1 MAYEDDIKLK
11 NQFLSPINRPFFN
24 KDVLIDFIV
33 KAQNAWKART
43 DAINSLKSQVL
54 NQWEQLGATNIGGG
68 ISLEDR
74 AQGLAARL
82 YANKILDLTKL
93 GLGNSA
99 KTQVPVYSPIGMRY
113 IDESGAPQYGQ
124 WTTNEY
130 SAVFNPLTAEQAA
143 TVRLNPNP
151 EGGGWEYITGY
162 RDPTA
167 SEIQNFLT
175 YGDRQIGFLGDIGT
189 AENWQPTGYLQPGNL
204 ASWGAQGEGAVSY
217 TVQQAP
223 NGQVYFIPSWGSTSD
238 LGSIAPILGI
248 GLGLLAP
255 GIGSAI
261 GSALAP
267 AASAAVQSAIGSA
280 IIGGTM
286 AEATGGDFLKGAVTS
301 AIGSGIG
308 SATAPVTAGISEA
321 VGSQALGQALAGGAM
336 AELQGGDFVQ
346 GAIQGGLSGAINDAK
361 LAAAEEYLKSIP
373 PAYTYESD
381 LPTLNVVPGDTVGI
395 VEAPITVDTSFTPD
409 YSLSPVTP
417 VIPEMGAQG
426 IQVPTINEV
435 IDVVNQP
442 VDYSLPVPTTNVG
455 LVIPTTPNIES
466 MGGGQGITVPVTG
479 GTLTEAGVIPETYVP
494 VLGDETSFIN
504 QPAPDVSVNIPEIV
518 EQPKDISGELAAL
531 DAAKAL
537 LPLAAG
543 ALTAGAVVNA
553 IQEDQPTGFEIVPIP
568 ADWRSPEYN
577 MAFTPSAPI
586 DFGTAELLRGTQWQ
600 NPQIQAPKQYSISD
614 VINAL
619 NYQSAPFV
627 QQNYEIPQ
635 AQMTVPDILEQF
647 NVKPTVGVNDIIG
660 NLGGRP
666 MSISDIIAGIQS
678 GQTYSI

>member
-1 MAYEDDIKLK
+1 MAVVGLENILPDLNKLLIDRLNDAIQANDIYARQYILKQRAQLNNDPVNFVKNIALQDIANQYGYSYSIGNTDELK
-11 NQFLSPINRPFFN
+11 NLLEKQAKFLQDNGVPLSEITP
-24 KDVLIDFIV
+24 VIDQYV
-33 KAQNAWKART
+33 QSGYDRYVYDQKT
-43 DAINSLKSQVL
+43 YGG
-54 NQWEQLGATNIGGG
+54 GATKDLLQI
-68 ISLEDR
+68 
-74 AQGLAARL
+74 AGLAA
-82 YANKILDLTKL
+82 
-93 GLGNSA
+93 
-99 KTQVPVYSPIGMRY
+99 M
-113 IDESGAPQYGQ
+113 
-124 WTTNEY
+124 
-130 SAVFNPLTAEQAA
+130 
-143 TVRLNPNP
+143 
-151 EGGGWEYITGY
+151 
-162 RDPTA
+162 
-167 SEIQNFLT
+167 
-175 YGDRQIGFLGDIGT
+175 
-189 AENWQPTGYLQPGNL
+189 
-204 ASWGAQGEGAVSY
+204 
-217 TVQQAP
+217 
-223 NGQVYFIPSWGSTSD
+223 FIPG
-238 LGSIAPILGI
+238 LQGVGASIGA
-248 GLGLLAP
+248 
-255 GIGSAI
+255 AI
-261 GSALAP
+261 AP
-267 AASAAVQSAIGSA
+267 AANAAVQGAIGNA
-280 IIGGTM
+280 IVQGAIS
-286 AEATGGDFLKGAVTS
+286 EATGGDFLKGAVTS

-409 YSLSPVTP
+409 YSLSPVAP

-479 GTLTEAGVIPETYVP
+479 GTLTEAGVIPETYIP
-494 VLGDETSFIN
+494 ALGDESSFIN
-504 QPAPDVSVNIPEIV
+504 QPVPEVSVNIPEIV

-537 LPLAAG
+537 VPLAVG

-600 NPQIQAPKQYSISD
+600 NPQIQAPRQYTLTD

-619 NYQSAPFV
+619 NYQSVPFV

-635 AQMTVPDILEQF
+635 VQMSIPDILEQF
-647 NVKPTVGVNDIIG
+647 NVAPTVGVNDIIG

-666 MSISDIIAGIQS
+666 MSIADIISGIQS
-678 GQTYSI
+678 GQNYGS

>member
-1 MAYEDDIKLK
+1 MATI
-11 NQFLSPINRPFFN
+11 P
-24 KDVLIDFIV
+24 
-33 KAQNAWKART
+33 
-43 DAINSLKSQVL
+43 QV
-54 NQWEQLGATNIGGG
+54 IG
-68 ISLEDR
+68 LEDWR
-74 AQGLAARL
+74 VRSINAGFGNGDPNTIAKVNAQ
-82 YANKILDLTKL
+82 T
-93 GLGNSA
+93 
-99 KTQVPVYSPIGMRY
+99 RY
-113 IDESGAPQYGQ
+113 YV
-124 WTTNEY
+124 N
-130 SAVFNPLTAEQAA
+130 NPLQFYKDNLPQIVSEYVFTKNEKYSDLVKQ
-143 TVRLNPNP
+143 TVKNMVD
-151 EGGGWEYITGY
+151 GGVDRT
-162 RDPTA
+162 
-167 SEIQNFLT
+167 EIQNT
-175 YGDRQIGFLGDIGT
+175 INT
-189 AENWQPTGYLQPGNL
+189 AVTNTQKAIAYNQSDSLVSSVLPISL
-204 ASWGAQGEGAVSY
+204 A
-217 TVQQAP
+217 
-223 NGQVYFIPSWGSTSD
+223 FI
-238 LGSIAPILGI
+238 
-248 GLGLLAP
+248 AP

-267 AASAAVQSAIGSA
+267 AASAAVQAAIGSA
-280 IIGGTM
+280 VVGGTV
-286 AEATGGDFLKGAVTS
+286 AEATGGDFLKGALTS
-301 AIGSGIG
+301 AVGSGIG
-308 SATAPVTAGISEA
+308 SATAPITSSISEA

-409 YSLSPVTP
+409 YSLSPVAP

-442 VDYSLPVPTTNVG
+442 VDYSLP
-455 LVIPTTPNIES
+455 
-466 MGGGQGITVPVTG
+466 
-479 GTLTEAGVIPETYVP
+479 IPETNLGLTIP
-494 VLGDETSFIN
+494 AVLGDESSFIN
-504 QPAPDVSVNIPEIV
+504 QPVPDVSVNIPEIV

-537 LPLAAG
+537 APLAAG

-577 MAFTPSAPI
+577 MAFMPLAPI
-586 DFGTAELLRGTQWQ
+586 DFGTRELLRGTQWE

-614 VINAL
+614 VVNAL
-619 NYQSAPFV
+619 NYQSVPFV
-627 QQNYEIPQ
+627 QQNYEIPH
-635 AQMTVPDILEQF
+635 AQMTIPDILEQF

-666 MSISDIIAGIQS
+666 MSISDIISGIQS

>member
-1 MAYEDDIKLK
+1 MNENTQKVFDRIKEKYPEKYDILSKVPDVDGYIDAFGINENKTDYNFNTMRLEKVPLEDQINKAAEMVLWIADNPIDYAY
-11 NQFLSPINRPFFN
+11 NRIS
-24 KDVLIDFIV
+24 KH
-33 KAQNAWKART
+33 ART
-43 DAINSLKSQVL
+43 ITILKENPPQDKINAL
-54 NQWEQLGATNIGGG
+54 NDLIIYLYNNNYTPEQIQYKLNEGVEKGQEFRLHTVESKGNDYFSAALPIALSFIAPGLGSALGA
-68 ISLEDR
+68 
-74 AQGLAARL
+74 
-82 YANKILDLTKL
+82 
-93 GLGNSA
+93 
-99 KTQVPVYSPIGMRY
+99 
-113 IDESGAPQYGQ
+113 
-124 WTTNEY
+124 
-130 SAVFNPLTAEQAA
+130 
-143 TVRLNPNP
+143 
-151 EGGGWEYITGY
+151 
-162 RDPTA
+162 
-167 SEIQNFLT
+167 
-175 YGDRQIGFLGDIGT
+175 
-189 AENWQPTGYLQPGNL
+189 
-204 ASWGAQGEGAVSY
+204 
-217 TVQQAP
+217 
-223 NGQVYFIPSWGSTSD
+223 
-238 LGSIAPILGI
+238 
-248 GLGLLAP
+248 
-255 GIGSAI
+255 
-261 GSALAP
+261 ALAP
-267 AASAAVQSAIGSA
+267 AASAAVQAAIGSA
-280 IIGGTM
+280 VIGGTM
-286 AEATGGDFLKGAVTS
+286 AEATGGDFLKGALTS
-301 AIGSGIG
+301 AVGSGIG
-308 SATAPVTAGISEA
+308 SATAPISEF
-321 VGSQALGQALAGGAM
+321 VGSQALGQALTGGAM
-336 AELQGGDFVQ
+336 AELQGGDFIQ

-409 YSLSPVTP
+409 YSLSPVAP
-417 VIPEMGAQG
+417 IIPEMGAQG
-426 IQVPTINEV
+426 IQVPTISEV

-442 VDYSLPVPTTNVG
+442 VDYSLPISTTNVG

-568 ADWRSPEYN
+568 GDWRSPEYN

-614 VINAL
+614 VVNAL
-619 NYQSAPFV
+619 NYQSVPFV

-635 AQMTVPDILEQF
+635 VQMTVPDILEQF
-647 NVKPTVGVNDIIG
+647 NVTPTVGVNDIIG

-666 MSISDIIAGIQS
+666 MSIADIISGIQS

>member
-1 MAYEDDIKLK
+1 M
-11 NQFLSPINRPFFN
+11 
-24 KDVLIDFIV
+24 
-33 KAQNAWKART
+33 T
-43 DAINSLKSQVL
+43 DAEKRQRFKDIIAKYNVGPMAVENVNYAWQ
-54 NQWEQLGATNIGGG
+54 NI
-68 ISLEDR
+68 D
-74 AQGLAARL
+74 
-82 YANKILDLTKL
+82 K
-93 GLGNSA
+93 
-99 KTQVPVYSPIGMRY
+99 
-113 IDESGAPQYGQ
+113 
-124 WTTNEY
+124 
-130 SAVFNPLTAEQAA
+130 FEQAA
-143 TVRLNPNP
+143 ALQKQIVQATNMDKSKALNNAFIFLKAGVTDISQFGPNGIP
-151 EGGGWEYITGY
+151 NISYE
-162 RDPTA
+162 
-167 SEIQNFLT
+167 SNL
-175 YGDRQIGFLGDIGT
+175 
-189 AENWQPTGYLQPGNL
+189 NL
-204 ASWGAQGEGAVSY
+204 ADA
-217 TVQQAP
+217 
-223 NGQVYFIPSWGSTSD
+223 FIPFVVSFIAPQ
-238 LGSIAPILGI
+238 LGS
-248 GLGLLAP
+248 
-255 GIGSAI
+255 SI

-267 AASAAVQSAIGSA
+267 AASAAVQTAIGSA
-280 IIGGTM
+280 VIGGTM
-286 AEATGGDFLKGAVTS
+286 AEATGGDFLKGALTS

-321 VGSQALGQALAGGAM
+321 VDSNALGQALAGGAM
-336 AELQGGDFVQ
+336 AELQGGDFIQ

-381 LPTLNVVPGDTVGI
+381 LPTLNVIPGDTVGI

-409 YSLSPVTP
+409 YSLSPVAP
-417 VIPEMGAQG
+417 IIPEMGAQG
-426 IQVPTINEV
+426 IQVPTISEV

-442 VDYSLPVPTTNVG
+442 VDYSLPISTTNVG

-568 ADWRSPEYN
+568 GDWRSPEYN

-614 VINAL
+614 VVNAL
-619 NYQSAPFV
+619 NYQSVPFV

-635 AQMTVPDILEQF
+635 VQMTVPDILEQF
-647 NVKPTVGVNDIIG
+647 NVSPTVGVNDIIG

-666 MSISDIIAGIQS
+666 MSISDIISGIQS